1 MQYPPPRIEYPESIV
16 MEKGKLPRIP
26 FRIMPKDARRPIVPD
41 HLEITMIR
49 IEPPVNHLS
58 DFDLSLIQPEPPRG
72 LFAPV
77 S

>member
-1 MQYPPPRIEYPESIV
+1 MQYPPSRIEYPESIIT
-16 MEKGKLPRIP
+16 EKGKLPRIR
-26 FRIMPKDARRPIVPD
+26 FRIMPKDARRPIVPE
-41 HLEITMIR
+41 HLEIPMIR

-58 DFDLSLIQPEPPRG
+58 DFDLSRIQPEPSRG